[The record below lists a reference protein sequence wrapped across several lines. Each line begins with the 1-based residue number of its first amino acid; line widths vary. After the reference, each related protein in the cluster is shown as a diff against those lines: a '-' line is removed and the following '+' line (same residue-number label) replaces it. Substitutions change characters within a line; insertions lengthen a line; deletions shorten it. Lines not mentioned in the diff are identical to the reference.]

1 MSAEFISIHPDN
13 PQPRF
18 VKKASDIVKNGGVA
32 VFPTDSAYALCCLL
46 GDKSAMERIAHIRQI
61 SKKHNFTLICRDLS
75 ELSTYAK
82 VENSVFRLLKNNT
95 PAPYTFILPATKEV
109 PRRLMNDK
117 RRTIGIRVPSGA
129 VIEALLAEFPEPLM
143 SCTLI
148 LPGNEEPE
156 SDPVDINDKIGSIVD
171 VIVDGGVLVP
181 TATTV
186 IRFEE
191 GLPIVRRVGSGDPT
205 PFES

>member
-18 VKKASDIVKNGGVA
+18 VKKACAIVKDGGVA
-32 VFPTDSAYALCCLL
+32 VFPTDSAYALCCAI
-46 GDKSAMERIAHIRQI
+46 GDKSAMERVAHIRQI
-61 SKKHNFTLICRDLS
+61 SKKHNFTLICHDLS

-95 PAPYTFILPATKEV
+95 PGPYTFILPATKEV
-109 PRRLMNDK
+109 PRRLMNER

-129 VIEALLAEFPEPLM
+129 IIEALLAEFDEPLM

-148 LPGNEEPE
+148 LPGHEEPE

-171 VIVDGGVLVP
+171 VIVDGGVLLP

-191 GLPIVRRVGSGDPT
+191 GQPIIRRVGTGDPT